1 MKFKPKR
8 HILIPVIIL
17 LYTAVIAIYAANKYY
32 TPENKGSYF
41 LVIGVN
47 LALAVVL
54 YFILKKREAWRN
66 KNKK

>member
-8 HILIPVIIL
+8 HIFIPAVILI
-17 LYTAVIAIYAANKYY
+17 YTAVIAIYAAIKYY

-47 LALAVVL
+47 LALAIAL
-54 YFILKKREAWRN
+54 YFILKKRDTFRSKHN
-66 KNKK
+66 K